1 MDELEK
7 EEIPAHIR
15 EARLEALKKQSEDL
29 RLMKEKQ
36 HGLYTYVILLLCNN
50 LQFIKTKSYPY
61 LYLLVV
67 LKCSSLRYDYQ
78 VDFASSY
85 KIAFKEKRNIHFQI
99 NLICLL
105 VN

>member
-50 LQFIKTKSYPY
+50 LQFIKTKSYLCKVY
-61 LYLLVV
+61 LTYT
-67 LKCSSLRYDYQ
+67 YWWY
-78 VDFASSY
+78 
-85 KIAFKEKRNIHFQI
+85 
-99 NLICLL
+99 
-105 VN
+105 